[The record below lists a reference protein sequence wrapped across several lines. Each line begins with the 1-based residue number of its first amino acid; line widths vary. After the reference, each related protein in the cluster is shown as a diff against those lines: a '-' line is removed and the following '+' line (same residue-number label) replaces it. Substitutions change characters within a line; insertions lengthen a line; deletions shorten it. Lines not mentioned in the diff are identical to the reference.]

1 MRGKAKKILAGALAM
16 ALAVSVFAG
25 CNNTGTSSTNTPAQS
40 GSAAESG
47 TTTPAQ
53 EYNGND
59 VSEHVDL
66 VHYFIGDMPEDTDVV
81 WKVINDKLAEDI
93 NATVTLKN
101 IPNSDYQTKY
111 SLTIGSGETIDVIY
125 TGTWAYYTQE
135 AAKGAFAEVT
145 DEILEKY
152 MPLTS
157 KNQAKASFEQAKIDG
172 KIYFLPCNLAKVNA
186 NAVVIRGDLREKY
199 GLDPLETIDDLKE
212 YYSKV
217 AENEAGS
224 NIFPFAASQK
234 NDLKAVL
241 YYQAND
247 YVKLSSDTIG
257 DYFYYKY
264 QEDPV
269 GEENIIYS
277 FEDPAYQEWATQMKE
292 WADLGFWSKSA
303 IANQTDPKD
312 SFLSGAAASYSNNL
326 GTCGVVANDIM
337 ENHPDWKP
345 EIYDLTPDSHK
356 AKGSYLGDGYAVLE
370 TSQNKERAFM
380 YLDLMKHDLE
390 YYTLCRLGIE
400 DVYWTDEGEYEGS
413 DFYGYYA
420 TTDQSEKYPFGNAIS
435 WGFKNENFERTNKG
449 KFEDEVE
456 IGSIWTENAVENP
469 TAGFSFNETPVTNEM
484 SNLNNTK
491 TKYMN
496 TLDLGLTEDVEGT
509 LKSFQNEMKVSG
521 IDKVKEEIVKQL
533 NEYNAGR

>member
-1 MRGKAKKILAGALAM
+1 MKGKAKKILAAALAM

-25 CNNTGTSSTNTPAQS
+25 CNNDTASSTLP
-40 GSAAESG
+40 AESG
-47 TTTPAQ
+47 STESGGTTPAQ
-53 EYNGND
+53 QYNGND

-66 VHYFIGDMPEDTDVV
+66 IHYFIGDMPEDTDKVFG
-81 WKVINDKLAEDI
+81 VINDKLAEDI

-125 TGTWAYYTQE
+125 TGSWAYYTQE
-135 AAKGAFAEVT
+135 ASKGAFTEVT

-157 KNQAKASFEQAKIDG
+157 ENQAPASFEQAKIDG

-186 NAVVIRGDLREKY
+186 NAIVIRGDLREKY

-212 YYSKV
+212 YYQKV
-217 AENEAGS
+217 VENEAGS

-234 NDLKAVL
+234 NDLKPVL
-241 YYQAND
+241 YMQAND
-247 YVKLSSDTIG
+247 YVAIGSTTLG
-257 DYFYYKY
+257 DYFYFKY
-264 QEDPV
+264 QEDAV
-269 GEENIIYS
+269 EEEDVIYS
-277 FEDPAYQEWATQMKE
+277 FEDPAYLEWANQMKE

-312 SFLSGAAASYSNNL
+312 SFLAGAAASYCNNL
-326 GTCGVVANDIM
+326 GTCGVVANDVVK
-337 ENHPDWKP
+337 NHPEWQP

-380 YLDLMKHDLE
+380 YLDLMKHDIE
-390 YYTLCRLGIE
+390 YYTLCRLGME

-456 IGSIWTENAVENP
+456 LGSIWTEEAVESP

-509 LKSFQNEMKVSG
+509 LKSFQDEMKVSG
-521 IDKVKEEIVKQL
+521 IDKVKEELVSQL
-533 NEYNAGR
+533 NDYFASR